1 MSSAAW
7 SSSQFGRC
15 SGSVPDLQKA
25 REASRGPR
33 LQGPRNDMH
42 ADRGGQE
49 VLGTGPA

>member
-7 SSSQFGRC
+7 SSGQFGRC

-33 LQGPRNDMH
+33 LP
-42 ADRGGQE
+42 AAKE
-49 VLGTGPA
+49 VLGTGTA